1 MKSNQ
6 ENIDLITRVLTKEA
20 SIEEIEELNTWL
32 NANPENQNQFQKY
45 QKVYELTETRTEA
58 PDIDIDTEWNVLLKT
73 IQETKSTKISQT
85 NVWLRI
91 AASVALIAGIGFSIF
106 NYVSAPAEVY
116 LATTTE
122 LRTFDLPDGSLVTL
136 NKNSELIYEN
146 QFGSMHRNVE
156 LKGEAFFDV
165 ESNQAFPFIISTGKT
180 SVEVV
185 GTSFNVQAYANNPFQ
200 EVVVTS
206 GKVKFYSDS
215 QNTVILNPGDKGTY
229 HKASILLSKTN
240 NEDSNFLSW
249 KTKKIVFSN
258 QGLAAVVKT
267 INRIYNSEI
276 VISTDVKETCAVT
289 VTFENQS
296 LESILNVLKS
306 TLNLNFEANG
316 NKILITGAGC

>member
-1 MKSNQ
+1 MKRNQ

-20 SIEEIEELNTWL
+20 SPEEIAELNTWL
-32 NANPENQNQFQKY
+32 NADPENQNQFNEFK
-45 QKVYELTETRTEA
+45 KVYKLTETRTEV
-58 PDIDIDTEWNVLLKT
+58 PDIDIDKEWNILLNSIK
-73 IQETKSTKISQT
+73 ETKPLLLQGSI
-85 NVWLRI
+85 WLKI
-91 AASVALIAGIGFSIF
+91 AASVAILAVIGFSIF
-106 NYVSAPAEVY
+106 NYVSAPGEVY
-116 LATTTE
+116 LASTNE
-122 LRTFDLPDGSLVTL
+122 LKTFDLPDGSLVTL
-136 NKNSELIYEN
+136 NKNSELIYKN
-146 QFGSMHRNVE
+146 QFGSMHRNLK
-156 LKGEAFFDV
+156 LKGEAFFEV
-165 ESNQAFPFIISTGKT
+165 ESNQVLPFIISTGKT

-215 QNTVILNPGDKGTY
+215 QNIVILTPGEKGTY

-240 NEDSNFLSW
+240 NQDPNFLSW

-258 QGLAAVVKT
+258 LGLTEVIKT

-276 VISTDVKETCAVT
+276 IISTEVKETCAVT

-306 TLNLNFEANG
+306 TLNLKFEANG